1 MVFRSALARSNA
13 LVLAAMLLVMASF
26 TWRSFV
32 TETHLD
38 LPVSSHVAPGLSPD
52 DQRLVSE
59 KAPPAHPADCPICRE
74 MAVSGHFLPP
84 APVAL
89 SLPAPSAAIA
99 AVARVLHSSGFARS
113 HRWQSRAPPRL
124 STI

>member
-1 MVFRSALARSNA
+1 MVFRSAFARSNA

-38 LPVSSHVAPGLSPD
+38 LPVNSHAALSLSSEG
-52 DQRLVSE
+52 QRLVND
-59 KAPPAHPADCPICRE
+59 KAPPAHPSDCPICRE

-84 APVAL
+84 ALVEL
-89 SLPAPSAAIA
+89 TLPSPSAAIA

-113 HRWQSRAPPRL
+113 HRWQSRAPPRFSL
-124 STI
+124 T